1 MNNQESHLPEIQ
13 SRMESEDWNYKI
25 ANSVSIKYEK
35 KQTRNRIIFSSV
47 SLILITCISMF
58 AFSLEGEFL
67 GVTISELDTIR
78 ILLSDDILHLFE
90 TGYEDEF
97 LSSLIDPISLF
108 R

>member
-1 MNNQESHLPEIQ
+1 
-13 SRMESEDWNYKI
+13 
-25 ANSVSIKYEK
+25 
-35 KQTRNRIIFSSV
+35 
-47 SLILITCISMF
+47 MF

-67 GVTISELDTIR
+67 GATISELDTIR